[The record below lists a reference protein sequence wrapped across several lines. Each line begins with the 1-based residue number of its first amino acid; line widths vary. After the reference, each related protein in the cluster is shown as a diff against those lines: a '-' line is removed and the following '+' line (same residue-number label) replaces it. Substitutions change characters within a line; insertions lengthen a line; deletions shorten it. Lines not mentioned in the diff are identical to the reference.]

1 MRRTLIALAAG
12 VVLLGAV
19 VPLFAHHAFTAQF
32 DEKRPVSLRGNVT
45 KFELINPHSWI
56 WIDVKSTDGKVVNWG
71 IEGGTPNALMRRGF
85 NKNSLPIGTEVVVVG
100 YQAKNGLNRAVG
112 VTVNYPDGRKLFL
125 GGSAPGAEGDETA
138 K

>member
-1 MRRTLIALAAG
+1 MRTAAILIIGSLILTGSSLLA
-12 VVLLGAV
+12 V
-19 VPLFAHHAFTAQF
+19 HHAFTAQF
-32 DEKRPVSLRGNVT
+32 DENRPVSLKGTVT

-56 WIDVKSTDGKVVNWG
+56 WIDVKGAEGKVVNWG

-85 NKNSLPIGTEVVVVG
+85 TKNSLPIGTEVVVVG
-100 YQAKNGLNRAVG
+100 FQARNGSNRAVG

-125 GGSAPGAEGDETA
+125 GGSAPGAEGNETA